1 MDENL
6 SLADV
11 LSQVAAE
18 YLSRGDEPGMLTG
31 FVFVGEV
38 IGSDGSTYPVVARPD
53 TQSLTQSLGLSTLA
67 SEWFR
72 DDAFRAFS
80 NIWGDED

>member
-1 MDENL
+1 
-6 SLADV
+6 
-11 LSQVAAE
+11 
-18 YLSRGDEPGMLTG
+18 
-31 FVFVGEV
+31 V

-53 TQSLTQSLGLSTLA
+53 TQSLTQSLGLATLA

-80 NIWGDED
+80 NIWTEDED